1 MIQRDESAA
10 HLAVT
15 INGKKYRA
23 EEGETILSVAIRE
36 NIEIPHLCYEAS
48 LDPYGACRLCMVEA
62 VRRGRSEMTT
72 ACTLRAAE
80 GLEIV
85 TDTPQIVKHRKILFE
100 LYLAEAPRSEVI
112 KKMAARYG
120 VTKTRFFK
128 RVDPADPLGNRCVLC
143 GLCVRACNEIMGAG
157 AINFINRGPYTVVN
171 TPYFE
176 PSADCL
182 GCGACVNVCPTAAI
196 EMEDIGGERVM
207 RSWSGTSVP
216 LAECESCGKY
226 YAPKALAESI
236 IARLETPLRE
246 ETAKIC
252 PECRGKRIAREEIL
266 AKRGGGIE
274 HAR

>member
-1 MIQRDESAA
+1 MILE
-10 HLAVT
+10 VT
-15 INGKKYRA
+15 INGKRYRA

-36 NIEIPHLCYEAS
+36 KIEIPHLCYEAS

-112 KKMAARYG
+112 KRMAARYG

-182 GCGACVNVCPTAAI
+182 GCGACANVCPTAAI
-196 EMEDIGGERVM
+196 DMEDIGGERVM
-207 RSWSGTSVP
+207 RSWSGTRVP
-216 LAECESCGKY
+216 LAECESCGKH

>member
-15 INGKKYRA
+15 INGKKCRA

-36 NIEIPHLCYEAS
+36 KIEIPHLCYEAS
-48 LDPYGACRLCMVEA
+48 LDPYGACRLCMVEV
-62 VRRGRSEMTT
+62 VRKGRGEMIT

-85 TDTPQIVKHRKILFE
+85 TDTPQIVKHRKILLE

-196 EMEDIGGERVM
+196 DMEDIGGERVM
-207 RSWSGTSVP
+207 RSWSGTRVP
-216 LAECESCGKY
+216 LAECESCGKH

>member
-1 MIQRDESAA
+1 MILE
-10 HLAVT
+10 VT
-15 INGKKYRA
+15 INGKRYRA

-36 NIEIPHLCYEAS
+36 KIEIPHLCYEAS
-48 LDPYGACRLCMVEA
+48 LDPYGACRLCMVEV
-62 VRRGRSEMTT
+62 VRKGRGEMIT

-128 RVDPADPLGNRCVLC
+128 RVDPTDPLGNRCVLC

>member
-1 MIQRDESAA
+1 
-10 HLAVT
+10 
-15 INGKKYRA
+15 
-23 EEGETILSVAIRE
+23 EGETILSVAIRE
-36 NIEIPHLCYEAS
+36 KIEIPHLCYEAS

-62 VRRGRSEMTT
+62 VRKGRSEMTT

-196 EMEDIGGERVM
+196 DMEDIGGERVM
-207 RSWSGTSVP
+207 RSWSGTRVP
-216 LAECESCGKY
+216 LAECESCGKH